1 MKKIILIFSI
11 FFLLILTTFIK
22 NETKEIEKKI
32 FLKKENIR
40 ELKAKHDLVLLD
52 YNYLGSPKKLVK
64 LLEELF
70 DDEFINYRL
79 DKIQKIIFFSDR
91 ILFQTDNLK

>member
-1 MKKIILIFSI
+1 MKKIMLIFSI

-40 ELKAKHDLVLLD
+40 ELKAKYDLVLLD

-64 LLEELF
+64 LQEKLF
-70 DDEFINYRL
+70 DDEFINYGL
-79 DKIQKIIFFSDR
+79 DKIQKIIFFSDKV
-91 ILFQTDNLK
+91 LFQTDNLK

>member
-1 MKKIILIFSI
+1 MKKIILILSI

-32 FLKKENIR
+32 FLKRENVR
-40 ELKAKHDLVLLD
+40 ELKVKYDLVLLD

-64 LLEELF
+64 LQEKLF
-70 DDEFINYRL
+70 DDEFINYGL
-79 DKIQKIIFFSDR
+79 DNIQKIIFFSDKV
-91 ILFQTDNLK
+91 LFQTDNLK

>member
-22 NETKEIEKKI
+22 NETKEIENQI

-40 ELKAKHDLVLLD
+40 ELKAKYDLVLLD
-52 YNYLGSPKKLVK
+52 YNYLGSPKKLFK
-64 LLEELF
+64 LQEELF

-79 DKIQKIIFFSDR
+79 DEIQKIIFFNDKV
-91 ILFQTDNLK
+91 LFQTDNLK

>member
-32 FLKKENIR
+32 FLKKENVR
-40 ELKAKHDLVLLD
+40 ELKVKYDLVLLD

-64 LLEELF
+64 LQEKLF
-70 DDEFINYRL
+70 DDEFINYGL

>member
-1 MKKIILIFSI
+1 MKKVILISSI
-11 FFLLILTTFIK
+11 FFLLVLTTFIK

-40 ELKAKHDLVLLD
+40 ELKAKYDLVLLD
-52 YNYLGSPKKLVK
+52 YNYLGSPKKLFK
-64 LLEELF
+64 LQEELF

-79 DKIQKIIFFSDR
+79 DEIQKIIFFSDKV
-91 ILFQTDNLK
+91 LFQTENLK

>member
-32 FLKKENIR
+32 FLKRENVR
-40 ELKAKHDLVLLD
+40 ELKVKYDLVLLD

-64 LLEELF
+64 LQEKLF
-70 DDEFINYRL
+70 DDEFINYGL
-79 DKIQKIIFFSDR
+79 DKIQKIIFFSDKV
-91 ILFQTDNLK
+91 LFQTDNLK

>member
-1 MKKIILIFSI
+1 MKKFILIFSI

-40 ELKAKHDLVLLD
+40 ELKAKYDLVLLD
-52 YNYLGSPKKLVK
+52 YNYLGSPKKLAK
-64 LLEELF
+64 LREELF

-79 DKIQKIIFFSDR
+79 DEIQKIIFFSDKV
-91 ILFQTDNLK
+91 LFQTENLK

>member
-22 NETKEIEKKI
+22 NETKEIENKI

-40 ELKAKHDLVLLD
+40 ELKAKYDLVLLD
-52 YNYLGSPKKLVK
+52 YNYLGSPKKLFK
-64 LLEELF
+64 LQEELF

-79 DKIQKIIFFSDR
+79 DEIQKIIFFNDKV
-91 ILFQTDNLK
+91 LFHTNNLK

>member
-1 MKKIILIFSI
+1 MKKIILLFSI

-22 NETKEIEKKI
+22 NETKEIENKI

-40 ELKAKHDLVLLD
+40 ELKAKYNLVLLD

-64 LLEELF
+64 LREELF
-70 DDEFINYRL
+70 DDEFINYR
-79 DKIQKIIFFSDR
+79 
-91 ILFQTDNLK
+91 

>member
-22 NETKEIEKKI
+22 NETKDLEKKI

-40 ELKAKHDLVLLD
+40 ELKAKYDLVLLD

-64 LLEELF
+64 LQEELF
-70 DDEFINYRL
+70 DDEFTYYGL
-79 DKIQKIIFFSDR
+79 DRVQKIIFFSDK
-91 ILFQTDNLK
+91 ILFQTENLK

>member
-1 MKKIILIFSI
+1 MKKIILILSI

-32 FLKKENIR
+32 FLKRENVR
-40 ELKAKHDLVLLD
+40 ELKVKYDLVLLD

-64 LLEELF
+64 LQEKLF
-70 DDEFINYRL
+70 DDEFINYGL
-79 DKIQKIIFFSDR
+79 DKIQKIIFFSDKV
-91 ILFQTDNLK
+91 LFQTDNLK

>member
-22 NETKEIEKKI
+22 NETKEIENQI

-40 ELKAKHDLVLLD
+40 ELKAKYDLVLLD
-52 YNYLGSPKKLVK
+52 YNYLGSPKKLFK
-64 LLEELF
+64 LQEELF
-70 DDEFINYRL
+70 DDEFINYGL

>member
-22 NETKEIEKKI
+22 NETKEIENQI

-40 ELKAKHDLVLLD
+40 ELKAKYDLVLLD

-64 LLEELF
+64 LKEELF
-70 DDEFINYRL
+70 DDEFIYYSL
-79 DKIQKIIFFSDR
+79 DKIQ
-91 ILFQTDNLK
+91 

>member
-32 FLKKENIR
+32 FLKKESIR
-40 ELKAKHDLVLLD
+40 ALKAKHDLVLLD
-52 YNYLGSPKKLVK
+52 YNYLGSPRKIAKLK
-64 LLEELF
+64 EELF
-70 DDEFINYRL
+70 DDEFINYGL
-79 DKIQKIIFFSDR
+79 NKINKIIFFSDK
-91 ILFQTDNLK
+91 ILFQTDDLK